1 MTAAKYREKAE
12 RLLTNKPIDG
22 RLTETTLLE
31 AGVWA
36 SLAQSAAIS
45 ESTEPAAALREQTAA

>member
-1 MTAAKYREKAE
+1 MTAAEYREKAV
-12 RLLTNKPIDG
+12 RLLTSKPIDG

-45 ESTEPAAALREQTAA
+45 ESAEPVAALRKQTAA